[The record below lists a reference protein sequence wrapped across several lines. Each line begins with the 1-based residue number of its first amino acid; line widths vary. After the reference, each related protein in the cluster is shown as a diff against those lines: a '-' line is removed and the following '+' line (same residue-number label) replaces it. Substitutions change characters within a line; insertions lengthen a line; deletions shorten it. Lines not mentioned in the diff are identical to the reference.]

1 MVNIDELEQNFTHQ
15 PVLLR
20 EVLEAM
26 AIRLDGDYLDLTVGG
41 AGHSSEIFR
50 KLGPRG
56 HLCCFDQ
63 DREALD
69 VARKRLE
76 ELKRVLH
83 SEASLEFHHANF
95 SELETELARQD
106 EARYFDAILA
116 DIGVSSYQLDEDSRG
131 FSYQHDGPLDMRMN
145 REQGHSAAE
154 LVNSAREDE
163 LAALFKKYGEERYA
177 RRIAAA
183 ICSRRASRPF
193 DRTTDLAD
201 CIRSAMPARSRHE
214 KQHPAKR
221 CFQALRIAVNQELD
235 VLETM
240 LDSAVKRLKPGGRL
254 LVITFHSLE
263 DRIVKQ
269 CFRDFQQPCHC
280 PPKLPCVC
288 HKQPLGRV
296 ITSKGLSAS
305 PEELAE
311 NPRARSA
318 RLRVFERAS
327 ELTLNPKRG
336 DVHV

>member
-1 MVNIDELEQNFTHQ
+1 
-15 PVLLR
+15 
-20 EVLEAM
+20 
-26 AIRLDGDYLDLTVGG
+26 
-41 AGHSSEIFR
+41 
-50 KLGPRG
+50 
-56 HLCCFDQ
+56 
-63 DREALD
+63 
-69 VARKRLE
+69 
-76 ELKRVLH
+76 
-83 SEASLEFHHANF
+83 
-95 SELETELARQD
+95 
-106 EARYFDAILA
+106 
-116 DIGVSSYQLDEDSRG
+116 
-131 FSYQHDGPLDMRMN
+131 
-145 REQGHSAAE
+145 
-154 LVNSAREDE
+154 
-163 LAALFKKYGEERYA
+163 
-177 RRIAAA
+177 
-183 ICSRRASRPF
+183 
-193 DRTTDLAD
+193 
-201 CIRSAMPARSRHE
+201 MPARSRHE

-327 ELTLNPKRG
+327 ELTLNPERG